1 MEFRDLR
8 YFLAVADELHF
19 GRAAA
24 RVGIAQPPLSQAI
37 RKLERALGVALFTR
51 TSRQVALTPAGEDLQ
66 LRARALLA
74 GREEAKAAVR
84 RVATGEDGA
93 LRIGFG
99 ASAAIGIL
107 PETVRAYRALY
118 PSVRLEVIEYDGNT
132 EAELLLHRFDLAIFR
147 GPVRSDRLVV
157 ETLAREMLLL
167 VTSSDHPGGGTLS
180 LADVAGEP
188 FVLFPRHT
196 SPVLHD
202 SIIGAC
208 RRAGFSPDIVQQATS
223 WSAVSSLVAAGI
235 GVTVAPASARL
246 LQIPGLVF
254 HEIAGTEGGAELNCA
269 WLEGALRPAA
279 GNFLA
284 AVRATLKRLGLTR

>member
-1 MEFRDLR
+1 
-8 YFLAVADELHF
+8 
-19 GRAAA
+19 
-24 RVGIAQPPLSQAI
+24 
-37 RKLERALGVALFTR
+37 
-51 TSRQVALTPAGEDLQ
+51 VALTAAGEDLQ

-74 GREEAKAAVR
+74 ARDEAKAAVR
-84 RVATGEDGA
+84 RVAAGEQGA

-107 PETVRAYRALY
+107 PEAVRAYRARF
-118 PSVRLEVIEYDGNT
+118 PSVRLEVIEYDSNT
-132 EAELLLHRFDLAIFR
+132 EAELLAHRFDLAIFR
-147 GPVRSDRLVV
+147 GPLRSDRLIV
-157 ETLAREMLLL
+157 ETLASEMLLL
-167 VTSSDHPGGGTLS
+167 VVSAEHPGAGTLT

-188 FVLFPRHT
+188 FVLFPRHS

-254 HEIAGTEGGAELNCA
+254 HEIAGTEGGAELNGA
-269 WLEGALRPAA
+269 WLEGALQPAA
-279 GNFLA
+279 RNFLD
-284 AVRATLKRLGLTR
+284 AVRETLKRLGLAR